1 VGLTLHSRYSRG
13 TLNRTQTLL
22 KLLNVGIESRAEMVT
37 NSIDV
42 LRQMRSNGISVPIP
56 ATPEALHDLYLR
68 PVEHSYT
75 VLEIYQLLEAAELHL
90 VDFAPEHHPYYDPS
104 YTFSGEA
111 WERVMGLPLPLQR
124 AAAEMFWGL
133 VPSHDFWASTAQGTI
148 ADPCDRENVPF
159 FIAVGNIDAP
169 SLRSAFLSVPMG
181 QSRSVTL
188 SRPGGIPVQLA
199 VQVDERAHALVEL
212 IDGRRSMGEIA
223 AEMTRRFN
231 APEEEM
237 LNWSAGVLESFRSYD
252 VILLRHRTLVG
263 TPAGG

>member
-1 VGLTLHSRYSRG
+1 
-13 TLNRTQTLL
+13 
-22 KLLNVGIESRAEMVT
+22 MVK

-42 LRQMRSNGISVPIP
+42 LRQMRANGISVQIP
-56 ATPEALHDLYLR
+56 ATAEALHDLYLR

-75 VLEIYQLLEAAELHL
+75 VLEIYELLEAAGLHL

-104 YTFSGEA
+104 YTFSGDA
-111 WERVMGLPLPLQR
+111 WERVMTLPLPLQR

-133 VPSHDFWASTAQGTI
+133 VPVHDFWASTEQNTI
-148 ADPCDRENVPF
+148 ADPYDGENVPF
-159 FIAVGNIDAP
+159 FTAVGKIDAA
-169 SLRSAFLSVPMG
+169 SLRAAFLAVPIG

-223 AEMTRRFN
+223 AEMARRFH

-237 LNWSAGVLESFRSYD
+237 LNWSGGVLESFRSYD

-263 TPAGG
+263 PAAGG